1 MYRPAEPALGQGRG
15 GGVTLQGE
23 GAQHALGPWYTG
35 PSQKGQGAC
44 LRSSCQQ
51 PFGGPRHTPGLEQSG
66 RGMRHILSPKCI
78 KIVGQVTSPNARQT
92 NNWGGGNWEHP
103 NIGTAKFGAE
113 EIWPQFLISTARFGV
128 NSQIVAQQAEAVN
141 GGCCFLWAF
150 GAVIS
155 DSF

>member
-1 MYRPAEPALGQGRG
+1 MGSLCLDKPVLGHRSVIIITLQNHSGIRTVLHVSAGGVRIRTREG
-15 GGVTLQGE
+15 GGGTLQGE
-23 GAQHALGPWYTG
+23 GAQHALGPWYTR
-35 PSQKGQGAC
+35 PSQRGQSAS

-51 PFGGPRHTPGLEQSG
+51 PFGGPRHTPGSEQSG

-113 EIWPQFLISTARFGV
+113 EIWPQF
-128 NSQIVAQQAEAVN
+128 
-141 GGCCFLWAF
+141 
-150 GAVIS
+150 
-155 DSF
+155 